1 MSGLAALCAQ
11 PLVAVDATRFTNSTF
26 PTAFNAGRSG
36 TTAITAAPQD
46 AQPVQLHSGGMEL
59 TALPAKLHGLG
70 ASNVTYLDAPLANRL
85 TTISTAVIARPIAA
99 CLSTTARFAEVK
111 VAWLFVR
118 CAALGCQFQ
127 VQIYAWHFVGME
139 LFLATRSVMMET

>member
-1 MSGLAALCAQ
+1 MAALASSARMSGLAALYAQ
-11 PLVAVDATRFTNSTF
+11 PRVAVDATHLTNSTF

-36 TTAITAAPQD
+36 TTAITAVPQG

-70 ASNVTYLDAPLANRL
+70 ASNVTYLDARLANRL
-85 TTISTAVIARPIAA
+85 TTISTAVLVRPIAA

-111 VAWLFVR
+111 AAGLFVR
-118 CAALGCQFQ
+118 FATLG
-127 VQIYAWHFVGME
+127 
-139 LFLATRSVMMET
+139 